1 MNSKNKTRF
10 SGIGKAAYHAGV
22 SRQQIWLVCTER
34 RNPSPRVAEA
44 IKKYVVEYVPIRPA
58 DKTSMDDSEQTK

>member
-1 MNSKNKTRF
+1 MDKKNKIRF
-10 SGIGKAAYHAGV
+10 AGVSKAARCAEV
-22 SRQQIWLVCTER
+22 SRQQIWLVCTGE

-44 IKKYVVEYVPIRPA
+44 IKKYVVAYVPIRPA